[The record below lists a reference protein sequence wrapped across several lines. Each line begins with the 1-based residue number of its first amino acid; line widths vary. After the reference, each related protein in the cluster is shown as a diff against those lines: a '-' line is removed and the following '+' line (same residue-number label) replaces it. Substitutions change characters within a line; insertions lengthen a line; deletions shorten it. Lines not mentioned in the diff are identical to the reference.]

1 MLMLAEDLAPAEDV
15 VGALD
20 DVLGPAE
27 GVVCRAEV
35 LARLAR
41 HVQLATVQAQ
51 RVEEVLAALLEA
63 LRVDVKFELSVQV
76 VDGLGLDRKGFCGVR
91 LRLGGG
97 P

>member
-1 MLMLAEDLAPAEDV
+1 MLVPAEDLAPAENV

-27 GVVCRAEV
+27 RVVCRAEV

-51 RVEEVLAALLEA
+51 RVEEVLTALLEA
-63 LRVDVKFELSVQV
+63 LQVVAKLELSVQV
-76 VDGLGLDRKGFCGVR
+76 VDGSVLNRKGLCGVR
-91 LRLGGG
+91 LQPGGAL
-97 P
+97 